1 MTYLNLIDDF
11 IKSEKDRYP
20 RSIIDYFW
28 NKLINE
34 YGFKQNNHEFHPQ
47 LFSGNLWITFSFVFF
62 FAFFPPYAFSIRSAK
77 PNRIEKAGR
86 GHGGGQGGAPTGLKI
101 ALGQT
106 QKPQTVL
113 YSSWG
118 FTTLLGAFLSVLGGV

>member
-47 LFSGNLWITFSFVFF
+47 LFSGNLWITFSFAANVVKFEL
-62 FAFFPPYAFSIRSAK
+62 K
-77 PNRIEKAGR
+77 EKLVNKEIYSC
-86 GHGGGQGGAPTGLKI
+86 HIPQNDQEFEFIWEDL
-101 ALGQT
+101 
-106 QKPQTVL
+106 QK
-113 YSSWG
+113 
-118 FTTLLGAFLSVLGGV
+118 LL